1 MIEADDRER
10 HSGTARALLES
21 GAAVQFVRLKTGDYR
36 VDRAL
41 VIERKSAWD
50 FTQSLFDGRLFS
62 QVSRLA
68 RSAPRALL
76 VVEGVLPRLTEPTIR
91 GTLLTVTAVFGVP
104 ILFSKD
110 PVDSAQWI
118 LGAARQFAVRREDAL
133 ARPGWRPRGKRARQ
147 LYILQGLPG
156 VGPRRAAAL
165 LDRFGSIRGV
175 VSSDVNALMSVEGIG
190 AKTASKIAWLST

>member
-1 MIEADDRER
+1 VIEADYRER
-10 HSGTARALLES
+10 NSGTAHALLGS
-21 GAAVQFVRLKTGDYR
+21 GAGLSFVPLKTGDYR

-41 VIERKSAWD
+41 VIERKSAAD

-76 VVEGVLPRLTEPTIR
+76 LVEGALPRLAEPTIR
-91 GTLLTVTAVFGVP
+91 GTLLAVTAVFGVP

-110 PVDSAQWI
+110 PGDSAQWI
-118 LGAARQFAVRREDAL
+118 LGAARQFAARKEDAL

-165 LDRFGSIRGV
+165 LDRFGSVRGV
-175 VSSDVNALMSVEGIG
+175 LSAEANALMLVEGIG
-190 AKTASKIAWLST
+190 AKTASKIVWLST